1 MKVGFFLHS
10 PCAAHCEQPVLA
22 SEQRAVAHVPHDSM
36 LYFDVRCV
44 ELRAE
49 PWWGR
54 RGGLASEAVPPPTR
68 FMTAPSEREAR
79 MVAP

>member
-1 MKVGFFLHS
+1 MPPNEGYW
-10 PCAAHCEQPVLA
+10 
-22 SEQRAVAHVPHDSM
+22 SEGWPAYGNLGNLFTHVPHDSM